1 MIPICRA
8 RAETTSR
15 KCSARLKRSSQK
27 MDYTFTPPRHLS
39 SSASLVGEVLHHRGG
54 DGGVRTSQHC
64 DCGTGLADYFC
75 GADFGTHCRNESS
88 GETGLRRFAKHKKIL
103 LARTK
108 PHSRLLAYTT
118 LVRNAPLYAA
128 ETWPVHQRIL
138 RAANS
143 TQTQHLQGMLFLNR
157 QPTEQWAAWQSRTLR
172 SALVHLQR
180 NKIERWSSY
189 ILKWIWPLWGHM
201 ARGGVEVNSIVTW
214 KNMQFWRAQQQLP
227 CKQRVTHASRF
238 NPEANV
244 ERAIE
249 AVAGTHCGAFAQ
261 DRQKWQELSLVFL
274 EKFDVPWA
282 TGKQLTLQA
291 SGQLTTP
298 PPARPTHPRC
308 NHSGM
313 MDLPE
318 KL

>member
-1 MIPICRA
+1 
-8 RAETTSR
+8 
-15 KCSARLKRSSQK
+15 
-27 MDYTFTPPRHLS
+27 
-39 SSASLVGEVLHHRGG
+39 
-54 DGGVRTSQHC
+54 
-64 DCGTGLADYFC
+64 
-75 GADFGTHCRNESS
+75 
-88 GETGLRRFAKHKKIL
+88 
-103 LARTK
+103 
-108 PHSRLLAYTT
+108 
-118 LVRNAPLYAA
+118 
-128 ETWPVHQRIL
+128 
-138 RAANS
+138 
-143 TQTQHLQGMLFLNR
+143 
-157 QPTEQWAAWQSRTLR
+157 
-172 SALVHLQR
+172 
-180 NKIERWSSY
+180 
-189 ILKWIWPLWGHM
+189 
-201 ARGGVEVNSIVTW
+201 
-214 KNMQFWRAQQQLP
+214 MQFWRAQQQLP

>member
-1 MIPICRA
+1 
-8 RAETTSR
+8 
-15 KCSARLKRSSQK
+15 

-75 GADFGTHCRNESS
+75 GADLGTHCRNESS

-143 TQTQHLQGMLFLNR
+143 IQTQHLRGMLFLNR

-189 ILKWIWPLWGHM
+189 ILKRIWSLWGHM
-201 ARGGVEVNSIVTW
+201 ARGG
-214 KNMQFWRAQQQLP
+214 
-227 CKQRVTHASRF
+227 
-238 NPEANV
+238 
-244 ERAIE
+244 
-249 AVAGTHCGAFAQ
+249 
-261 DRQKWQELSLVFL
+261 
-274 EKFDVPWA
+274 
-282 TGKQLTLQA
+282 
-291 SGQLTTP
+291 
-298 PPARPTHPRC
+298 
-308 NHSGM
+308 
-313 MDLPE
+313 
-318 KL
+318 